1 MHLVSERFERRA
13 DEMGAGRA
21 AREADDRAARVGIP
35 VRGAK
40 AGEGGHD
47 VDALR
52 AIDAAGNLAGV
63 GHVVDKAHLVA
74 QPLQKSTRHKHASLE
89 RILRSLCTGRA
100 RGNGGD
106 QAVFRLARLVPR
118 VHKKEAA
125 RAVGVLRLAGRKAA
139 LPEQRRL
146 LVACDAADGHAGEDG
161 RISRHAEV
169 ARRGA
174 HLGKHRGGDVE
185 EVEQPRVPFHVVDV
199 KEHGAACVGDVG
211 GVHLALRERP

>member
-1 MHLVSERFERRA
+1 MHLISERFERRA

-35 VRGAK
+35 IRGAK

-47 VDALR
+47 VDSFR

-74 QPLQKSTRHKHASLE
+74 QPLQKRARHKHASFE
-89 RILRSLCTGRA
+89 RIFRSLCIRRA

-118 VHKKEAA
+118 VHKKKAA
-125 RAVGVLRLAGRKAA
+125 RAVGILRLAGRKAA

-146 LVACDAADGHAGEDG
+146 LVTRNTADGHAGENG
-161 RISRHAEV
+161 GVSRHAEV
-169 ARRGA
+169 AR
-174 HLGKHRGGDVE
+174 
-185 EVEQPRVPFHVVDV
+185 
-199 KEHGAACVGDVG
+199 
-211 GVHLALRERP
+211 